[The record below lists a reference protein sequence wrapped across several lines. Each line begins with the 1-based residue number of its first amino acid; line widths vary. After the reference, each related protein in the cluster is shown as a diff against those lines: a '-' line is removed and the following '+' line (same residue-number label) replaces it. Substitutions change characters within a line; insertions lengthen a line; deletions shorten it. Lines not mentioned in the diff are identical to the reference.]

1 MGGFIND
8 LEITYRLSKEYSLLG
23 QKFYK
28 NLKNNKDLTFIDKC
42 LKDLNI
48 KINKESRYAFINR
61 LVALRE
67 DSLINIL
74 KKEKVQNIEAVLLK
88 AYEIVSD
95 YYTNLHNN
103 FIKEIEDKDLLTPF
117 YRQIFKGVAD
127 VGIPLNELYKKWST
141 HIKYIE
147 KTLKDEFKEDSK
159 IIKFLNEAKLMD
171 KDDKGNILARSYSV
185 LIKEDNTYK
194 VKSYAEAFE
203 EEILNVSIVLENF
216 YQDLKPLEDNLYFA
230 KENYLKY
237 INKLKE
243 AFTEKEPFK
252 AYLKW
257 QELDKIWMNI
267 LTPIQIGHPFE
278 YYEDKFRRSVS
289 IEWDLRI
296 NNPKQIDNKIQI
308 QMKKTFS
315 KVFNSLKIKNTKN
328 ILNKCIKD
336 INQTKLFISKPV
348 LFYASNFNGLFS
360 AQVVPNDEKITKE
373 NGKKIFAYSS
383 TVLEL
388 LRVKPIM
395 KLSKTI
401 LTKDFIKIQRNILLN
416 KEEIW
421 LNIYNITTI
430 GHEYGHILFL
440 DEDTE
445 TLMNSSGEFKN
456 IEEFKATLGGLI
468 NFFYNEKEKIKFN
481 VLRDTIQRAVSLI
494 SWMKVNE
501 LTPYYCESLM
511 HLKILFDSGVLSFN
525 KKLSININEK
535 TYKNAKKEYIK
546 IYKNLASFYL
556 EKKDAKKF
564 LFNFIKKEKGLYKP
578 LDKNIKNFVE
588 YYYNLYL
595 QIGEVIE
602 N

>member
-117 YRQIFKGVAD
+117 YRQIFKGVAN

-203 EEILNVSIVLENF
+203 EEILNVSIALENF

-501 LTPYYCESLM
+501 LIPYYCESLM

-546 IYKNLASFYL
+546 IYINLASFYL